1 MLEREKERKSVCEK
15 ERKREGECER
25 ESLFQRE
32 REEGRE
38 REERV
43 NFNKEREITLACKS
57 AGSWEYIGSS
67 SSGRTPSKS
76 AIRSAKT

>member
-1 MLEREKERKSVCEK
+1 M
-15 ERKREGECER
+15 G
-25 ESLFQRE
+25 
-32 REEGRE
+32 GRE
-38 REERV
+38 RREERRKRV
-43 NFNKEREITLACKS
+43 NFNREKEITLACKS